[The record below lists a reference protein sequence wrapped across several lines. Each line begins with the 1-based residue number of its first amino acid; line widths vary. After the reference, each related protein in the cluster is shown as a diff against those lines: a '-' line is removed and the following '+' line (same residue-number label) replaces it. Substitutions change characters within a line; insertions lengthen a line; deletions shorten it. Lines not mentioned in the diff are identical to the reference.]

1 MKRIPIVL
9 ALLLALALPLEAAEP
24 PTTISPEELVAGQK
38 GYGLSVFSG
47 TEPERF
53 EVEILGV
60 MRNSRPELTYI
71 MARLTGQDLDRS
83 GIVAG
88 MSGSPVFIDG
98 RLAGA
103 VAFSYLFGLDPIA
116 GITPIGPMRALGDIA
131 ASEPAFETAAAA
143 AATAAAATKR
153 RPVSPVAF
161 EDLVRR
167 ELGEDLAEELA
178 ERLRPH
184 SAADTRSAIVWSA
197 TGFGERSTGL
207 LESALGELAP
217 WGAAR
222 PGAAAPAASGGGG
235 GAETSAT
242 KLQPGSAVAAVVIRG
257 DMNLAAH
264 GTVTDLRGDEV
275 MAFGHPVFGIG
286 RVKMPMAAAQVVTV
300 YPSRFNSFK
309 ISNAGAIVGAFD
321 EDRMAGVHG
330 VLGAQAPMTSVDV
343 RLRGLVE
350 RDFHMEVVR
359 EPLLQ
364 PNMVALSA
372 LGSLESGSFATGF
385 QSLDMKARFALSGC
399 GDPDCGDL
407 VLEQS
412 FDGVS
417 AGVESA
423 IYLMAFGGYLV
434 GNGFADIEV
443 EAVEV
448 DYVQAAEPRLA
459 TLVAAHAGRT
469 QVRPGE
475 AVRLFLELQAYR
487 GERYRR
493 TLEVTVPKG
502 TPDGRFVVL
511 VGDGTSI
518 DAARL
523 LVEQRVP
530 QSFEQALAYLRSLSS
545 RRELKVLGLL
555 ARPGLAVAGEPLPRL
570 PASVRSI
577 FAASLAG
584 AGTPLGYAITLEA
597 SQTEDRPL
605 TGVLRVDLEVKRR

>member
-1 MKRIPIVL
+1 MMKITIAL
-9 ALLLALALPLEAAEP
+9 TLLLAAPLQAGEP
-24 PTTISPEELVAGQK
+24 FPTISPEELVAGQA

-60 MRNSRPELTYI
+60 ITNSKPELTYI
-71 MARLTGQDLDRS
+71 MARLKGQDLERS
-83 GIVAG
+83 GVVAG
-88 MSGSPVFIDG
+88 MSGSPVFVDG

-116 GITPIGPMRALGDIA
+116 GITPIGPMRALGSIA
-131 ASEPAFETAAAA
+131 VPRLPPGAEGAGTER
-143 AATAAAATKR
+143 KR

-161 EDLVRR
+161 DDLVRR
-167 ELGEDLAEELA
+167 DFGEDLTEKLTVGLHPTA
-178 ERLRPH
+178 
-184 SAADTRSAIVWSA
+184 AADTRSAIVWSA
-197 TGFGERSTGL
+197 TGFGERSTRI
-207 LESALGELAP
+207 LESALGEIAP
-217 WGAAR
+217 WGAA
-222 PGAAAPAASGGGG
+222 ASTVSGGNG
-235 GAETSAT
+235 ETSAEP
-242 KLQPGSAVAAVVIRG
+242 LRPGSAVAVVLVRG

-264 GTVTDLRGDEV
+264 GTVTDRRGDEV

-286 RVKMPMAAAQVVTV
+286 HVKIPMASGQVVTV
-300 YPSRFNSFK
+300 YPSRYNSFK
-309 ISNAGAIVGAFD
+309 ISNAGPVVGAFD
-321 EDRMAGVHG
+321 EDRTAGAHG
-330 VLGAQAPMTSVDV
+330 VVGAEAPMTGVDV

-372 LGSLESGSFATGF
+372 LGALESGSYATGF
-385 QSLDMKARFALSGC
+385 QSLDMTARFVLRGHE
-399 GDPDCGDL
+399 DL
-407 VLEQS
+407 VVAQS

-417 AGVESA
+417 AGVDSVL
-423 IYLMAFGGYLV
+423 YLLSFGGYLV
-434 GNGFADIEV
+434 GNDFAEVDV

-448 DYVQAAEPRLA
+448 DYVQVAEPRLA
-459 TLVAAHAGRT
+459 TLLNVHAGRT
-469 QVRPGE
+469 RVRPGE
-475 AVRLFLELQAYR
+475 SVRLFVELEAYR

-493 TLEVTVPKG
+493 TLVVTVPEG
-502 TPDGRFVVL
+502 TPDGRYVVI

-530 QSFEQALAYLRSLSS
+530 QSFEQALDYLRALSS
-545 RRELKVLGLL
+545 RRELKALGLL
-555 ARPGLAVAGEPLPRL
+555 VRPGLTVAGEPLPGL
-570 PASVRSI
+570 PGSMRSI
-577 FAASLAG
+577 FGAVPSS

-605 TGVLRVDLEVKRR
+605 SGVLRVDLEVKRR